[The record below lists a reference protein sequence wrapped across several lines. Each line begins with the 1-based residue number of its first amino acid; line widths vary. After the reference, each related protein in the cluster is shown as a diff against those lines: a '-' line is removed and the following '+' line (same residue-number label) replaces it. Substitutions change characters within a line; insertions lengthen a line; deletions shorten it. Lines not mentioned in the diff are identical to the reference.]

1 MPKTKY
7 MSEIEYLN
15 KPKFKNESYYVQII
29 MEKLVGAAMTFPGL
43 DSSRIEK
50 LNIRWWCCCGV
61 DETSNYWFKRRQP
74 FLKSSSFK
82 DDANFQ
88 VKTPIRDFSNDLC
101 AKDEKEAEGE
111 TLNEKSS
118 TSFEFD
124 IWARKWTWLHQ
135 QQQEEDENIWKSFD
149 DTFGNLFCW
158 CCRWE
163 LSVIFDL
170 CSVSQF
176 RV

>member
-111 TLNEKSS
+111 SLNEKSS

-135 QQQEEDENIWKSFD
+135 QQQWR
-149 DTFGNLFCW
+149 
-158 CCRWE
+158 RWHLL
-163 LSVIFDL
+163 LSAASQPDKL
-170 CSVSQF
+170 CSRICIGYIGYRIKRPRPNTRSE
-176 RV
+176 